1 MWNTWLR
8 DGKLWSHL
16 ERPGQELGLEDLA
29 KQRDGKWGLASWRVG
44 RSDSSLL
51 EEATDTLQ

>member
-1 MWNTWLR
+1 MWDTWLR

-29 KQRDGKWGLASWRVG
+29 KQRDGKWGLASQWVG
-44 RSDSSLL
+44 RTYSSLL
-51 EEATDTLQ
+51 EDVTGTLQ